1 MRFLSSSALASA
13 EKLRL
18 AASCSAADTMGGCSV
33 APGGDRRGGVSALYS
48 HHGACSPVARGGAKM
63 ITDPPAPSTAAMA
76 DLEAPH
82 TENATLLL
90 IVPEPSRRTPPF
102 GLRST
107 PAFTSV

>member
-1 MRFLSSSALASA
+1 M
-13 EKLRL
+13 LRCTGWR
-18 AASCSAADTMGGCSV
+18 SK
-33 APGGDRRGGVSALYS
+33 GGVSALYS

-63 ITDPPAPSTAAMA
+63 VTDPPAPSTAAMA

-107 PAFTSV
+107 PAFTSASTSTVPPASSLPASIAA